1 MAGWVMKTVRKL
13 AGVGLL
19 GGGLFIGGCASLDDL
34 AVGETHR
41 LSDAPYYVEIS
52 RPQPPPGS
60 CAIVFPVTLDREVED
75 TFGYSR
81 RASEFDPL
89 IAALNARLA
98 ARGEGCIRE
107 SVRAPTSSGSPRV
120 YVGSAESD
128 YATLPDK
135 EQRLPSDRFAPMVLH
150 LDRPG
155 GEWREQAAA
164 LIAQAGVP
172 YAIVVQLGVSQ
183 YMKGYSGVFT
193 KEVALGT
200 GYRQPIKFL
209 TSEDKPVEVLHVT
222 GVLLDATGKVVRAG
236 AEGIVLRDTPFL
248 AQAVD
253 ASRVFD
259 PQEIQRVLSQELR
272 NDLPGSPLKT
282 DVALDNLL
290 AQLTRSAVLVPAR

>member
-1 MAGWVMKTVRKL
+1 MKTSRQL
-13 AGVGLL
+13 AGAGLL
-19 GGGLFIGGCASLDDL
+19 VSGWLLGGCASLDEL

-41 LSDAPYYVEIS
+41 LDDAPYYVEIS

-60 CAIVFPVTLDREVED
+60 CAIVFPVTLDREVEE

-81 RASEFDPL
+81 RASEFEPL

-98 ARGEGCIRE
+98 ARGAGCIRE
-107 SVRAPTSSGSPRV
+107 AVRAPTSSGWPRV

-128 YATLPDK
+128 YAALSDK

-155 GEWREQAAA
+155 REWRAEATA
-164 LIAQAGVP
+164 LVAQAGVS
-172 YAIVVQLGVSQ
+172 YAIVLQLGVSQ
-183 YMKGYSGVFT
+183 YMKGYDGVFT

-209 TSEDKPVEVLHVT
+209 TAEDKPVEVLHLT
-222 GVLLDATGKVVRAG
+222 GVMVDATGRVVRAG

-248 AQAVD
+248 AQAVE

-259 PQEIQRVLSQELR
+259 PQEIQRVLSQERR
-272 NDLPGSPLKT
+272 NDLPGAPLKL

>member
-1 MAGWVMKTVRKL
+1 MTNLRMP

-19 GGGLFIGGCASLDDL
+19 GTGLLLGGCASLDDL

-41 LSDAPYYVEIS
+41 LDDAPYYVEIS

-60 CAIVFPVTLDREVED
+60 CAVVFPVTLDREVEA
-75 TFGYSR
+75 TFGYSQ
-81 RASEFDPL
+81 RAAEFEPL
-89 IAALNARLA
+89 LAALNARVA
-98 ARGEGCIRE
+98 ARGHGCIRE
-107 SVRAPTSSGSPRV
+107 AAGAPASSASPRV

-128 YATLPDK
+128 YAALEDK

-155 GEWREQAAA
+155 GVWREQAAA
-164 LIAQAGVP
+164 LVAQAGVP
-172 YAIVVQLGVSQ
+172 YAIVVQLGVGQ

-209 TSEDKPVEVLHVT
+209 TAEDKPVEVLHLT
-222 GVLLDATGKVVRAG
+222 GVLVDASGKVVRAG
-236 AEGIVLRDTPFL
+236 AEGVVLRDTPFL

-253 ASRVFD
+253 VSRVFD
-259 PQEIQRVLSQELR
+259 AQEIERVLSQERR
-272 NDLPGSPLKT
+272 NDLPGSPLKI

-290 AQLTRSAVLVPAR
+290 AQLTRSAVLIPAR

>member
-1 MAGWVMKTVRKL
+1 MKTSLKP

-19 GGGLFIGGCASLDDL
+19 VSGWLLGGCASLDEL

-41 LSDAPYYVEIS
+41 LDDAPYYVEIS
-52 RPQPPPGS
+52 RPQPPLGS
-60 CAIVFPVTLDREVED
+60 CAIVFPVTLDREVEE
-75 TFGYSR
+75 TFGYAR
-81 RASEFDPL
+81 RTAEFEPL

-98 ARGEGCIRE
+98 ARAEGCIRE
-107 SVRAPTSSGSPRV
+107 AVQAPTASGSPRV
-120 YVGSAESD
+120 FVGSAESD
-128 YATLPDK
+128 YAALSDQ

-150 LDRPG
+150 LDRPRS
-155 GEWREQAAA
+155 EWRQQAAA
-164 LIAQAGVP
+164 LVAQAGVP
-172 YAIVVQLGVSQ
+172 YAIVVQLAVSQ
-183 YMKGYSGVFT
+183 YMKGYDGVFS

-209 TSEDKPVEVLHVT
+209 TAEDKPVEVLHLT
-222 GVLLDATGKVVRAG
+222 GVLVDATGKVVRAG

-248 AQAVD
+248 AQAVE

-259 PQEIQRVLSQELR
+259 PQEIQRVLSQER
-272 NDLPGSPLKT
+272 RDDLPGSPLKI